1 MKKNRMNR
9 PRRRGDWFDR
19 YENSDSRYSRND
31 RRNEHPYGFRSYGNF
46 EDHYSNPRYN
56 RQSDRPFDYDYG
68 GYDRQYE
75 YGEGRAG
82 SIERDY
88 RREQMWHQR
97 PYGQHDYYNNPGP
110 EGFNRRPNA
119 GRNNWGDDFGRYN
132 DRFDQHPGYGRRFDP
147 YYAEADDYNDRYGGW
162 RGRSYAADRDA
173 WEDYRR
179 NEYPSGYRDPSE
191 WSNRYGRQQ
200 HYYRDEYNRQY
211 EPDRYGAHSEHRAP
225 KMNAEPVEEKSDLGN
240 EAKNESNASPQEK
253 KSGMDNGKRGGTTQ

>member
-119 GRNNWGDDFGRYN
+119 GRNNWGDDFDRYN
-132 DRFDQHPGYGRRFDP
+132 DRFDQHPVYGRRFDP

-162 RGRSYAADRDA
+162 RGRSYAADRD
-173 WEDYRR
+173 
-179 NEYPSGYRDPSE
+179 PSE
-191 WSNRYGRQQ
+191 WSNRYGREQ